1 MMEITIEQR
10 VTDQLAH
17 KLVSAELASAQ
28 WQAYFEN
35 EVEKYRKVKE
45 QLEFIDS
52 VLSSEPGLLDLFNEA
67 SDKLNKKGE
76 ES

>member
-1 MMEITIEQR
+1 MESTIEQQ
-10 VTDQLAH
+10 VTDKLAV

-28 WQAYFEN
+28 WQVHFEN
-35 EVEKYRKVKE
+35 EVEEHRKTKK

-52 VLSSEPGLLDLFNEA
+52 VLTSEPGLLDLFNEA
-67 SDKLNKKGE
+67 AGKLNKKGE

>member
-17 KLVSAELASAQ
+17 KLVSAELSSAQ

-52 VLSSEPGLLDLFNEA
+52 VLTSEPGLLDLFNEA

>member
-1 MMEITIEQR
+1 MESTIEQQ
-10 VTDQLAH
+10 VTDKLAV
-17 KLVSAELASAQ
+17 KLVSAEIASAQ

-52 VLSSEPGLLDLFNEA
+52 VLTSEPGLLDLFNEA

>member
-1 MMEITIEQR
+1 MESTIEQQ
-10 VTDQLAH
+10 VTDKLAV

-35 EVEKYRKVKE
+35 EVEKYRKVKQ

-67 SDKLNKKGE
+67 SAKLNKRGE
-76 ES
+76 E

>member
-1 MMEITIEQR
+1 MESTIEQQ
-10 VTDQLAH
+10 VTDKLAV

-28 WQAYFEN
+28 WQVHFEN

-52 VLSSEPGLLDLFNEA
+52 VLTSEPGLLDLFNEA
-67 SDKLNKKGE
+67 AGKLNKKGE

>member
-1 MMEITIEQR
+1 MEITIEQR
-10 VTDQLAH
+10 VTDQLAY

-35 EVEKYRKVKE
+35 EVEKHRKVKE

-52 VLSSEPGLLDLFNEA
+52 VLTSEPGLLDLFNEA

>member
-1 MMEITIEQR
+1 MESTIEQQ
-10 VTDQLAH
+10 VTDKLAV

-28 WQAYFEN
+28 WQAHFEN

-52 VLSSEPGLLDLFNEA
+52 VLTSEPGLLDLFNEA
-67 SDKLNKKGE
+67 AGKLNKKGE